1 MSDVFGMRV
10 VVLLLVVTLSRPLR
24 ISIKDLLVEIHW
36 NIQQLTVARIPFE
49 FSKASKMS
57 L

>member
-10 VVLLLVVTLSRPLR
+10 VVLLLVVTLSRPLE

-36 NIQQLTVARIPFE
+36 NIQQFGCGTNSV
-49 FSKASKMS
+49 
-57 L
+57 

>member
-36 NIQQLTVARIPFE
+36 IIQQLTVARIPFE